1 MRQNS
6 PGAIFRDRLGRR
18 IDYLRLSVTDRCNL
32 RCRYCLP
39 EAGLQLAPRDA
50 LLTWEEMLRLCR
62 LLTAHGIRKIRL
74 TGGEP
79 FVRHGLLPF
88 LDRLRRLPGNTE
100 IALTTNGV
108 ALQPHLTELK
118 RLGIERLNIS
128 LDSLSPRTY
137 EVIGRRDRFNQVW
150 RALTAADALGFVL
163 KINLVVLPGLND
175 GELADFVALTRD
187 RDWTVRFIEPMP
199 FGDRSGWGLAA
210 TNADGGGQPV
220 ITGDEIHRR
229 LAAAYSLRRLT
240 GRPGA
245 VAELYQVAG
254 HRGRIGI
261 IRGHSR
267 TFCASC
273 SRLRLSAQ
281 GLVRTCL
288 YGPPVLDLKQMLRE
302 GASAGQLATAV
313 QAAVHGR
320 AVDGIAAAATGVTEC
335 GCLASMA
342 AIGG

>member
-1 MRQNS
+1 MPSATLHITHVELLSQDPLLPR
-6 PGAIFRDRLGRR
+6 PFREAMTQELTCARLGAVLV
-18 IDYLRLSVTDRCNL
+18 D
-32 RCRYCLP
+32 
-39 EAGLQLAPRDA
+39 
-50 LLTWEEMLRLCR
+50 
-62 LLTAHGIRKIRL
+62 
-74 TGGEP
+74 
-79 FVRHGLLPF
+79 LPF
-88 LDRLRRLPGNTE
+88 Y
-100 IALTTNGV
+100 TNIVKMMLGYWLEMPAEMCPFAQVMHRYHPDLFTWHFLGEVHQDGRGV
-108 ALQPHLTELK
+108 
-118 RLGIERLNIS
+118 LGIERLNIS